1 MTAVLRMVSAWLV
14 ATTVAGT
21 IVGVTSRPAS
31 AVNLAT
37 HDRDGYHAVV
47 QAAQSGNGPKGR
59 PGSGPGGIRAPE
71 AAIADARD
79 GDILWGRDQDGER
92 QVASITKVMTALVV
106 LRSGGLDREVAI
118 PDAVSWYVRVNDAS
132 SAGLRTGD
140 RLSAGQLLYAL
151 LLPSGA
157 DAAYA
162 LAQAYGPGLP
172 AFVARMN
179 AMARQ
184 LSMRHTRFTNFDGLP
199 YPAAHPGYSTAADL
213 IVLGRAAM
221 TWRTF
226 RHVVGDR
233 AYQVRSGTGRG
244 SYYWRN
250 PNPLIGGLGVE
261 GIKGGWTT
269 AAGECLLFEAS
280 RGGASLIGVV
290 LGEPSLGYVVRDAN
304 RMLDWG
310 FAHLPGPRRQKS
322 PPPPPVPPVLPA
334 ASTPVP
340 ATPVPATPPA
350 TPPQSQSASPG
361 IPA

>member
-1 MTAVLRMVSAWLV
+1 MTAMLRVVSAWL
-14 ATTVAGT
+14 AGITVAGT

-37 HDRDGYHAVV
+37 HHPIGYHAAI
-47 QAAQSGNGPKGR
+47 QAAQSGSGPEGR
-59 PGSGPGGIRAPE
+59 SGSGPDGRSGSGPDGIRAPE

-79 GDILWGRDQDGER
+79 GDILWGRDQDAER

-106 LRSGGLDREVAI
+106 LRSGGLDREVEI

-132 SAGLRTGD
+132 SAGLKTGD
-140 RLSAGQLLYAL
+140 RLSAGQLLYAM

-162 LAQAYGPGLP
+162 LAKAYGPGLP

-179 AMARQ
+179 ATARQ

-226 RHVVGDR
+226 RQVVGDR
-233 AYQVRSGTGRG
+233 AYRVRSGSGRR

-250 PNPLIGGLGVE
+250 PNPLIGSPGIQ

-269 AAGECLLFEAS
+269 AAGQCLLFEAS
-280 RGGASLIGVV
+280 RDGASLIGVV
-290 LGEPSLGYVVRDAN
+290 LGEPSLGYVARDAN
-304 RMLDWG
+304 RLLDWG
-310 FAHLPGPRRQKS
+310 FAHLPGPRHQKTQ
-322 PPPPPVPPVLPA
+322 PAPVA
-334 ASTPVP
+334 TSTPVP
-340 ATPVPATPPA
+340 ATPPPTP
-350 TPPQSQSASPG
+350 TPSASPG

>member
-1 MTAVLRMVSAWLV
+1 MTAVLRVVSAWL
-14 ATTVAGT
+14 AGIAVAGT

-37 HDRDGYHAVV
+37 RDPVGYLAPV
-47 QAAQSGNGPKGR
+47 QAAQSGR
-59 PGSGPGGIRAPE
+59 GPGGIRAPE

-79 GDILWGRDQDGER
+79 GDILWGRDQDAER

-106 LRSGGLDREVAI
+106 LRSGGLDREVEI

-140 RLSAGQLLYAL
+140 RLSAGQLLYPL

-162 LAQAYGPGLP
+162 LAKAYGPGLP
-172 AFVARMN
+172 AFVTRMN
-179 AMARQ
+179 ATARQ

-226 RHVVGDR
+226 RQVVGDR
-233 AYQVRSGTGRG
+233 AYRVRSGSGRG

-250 PNPLIGGLGVE
+250 PNPLIGGPGIE

-269 AAGECLLFEAS
+269 AAGQCLLFEAS
-280 RGGASLIGVV
+280 RDGASLIGVV
-290 LGEPSLGYVVRDAN
+290 LGEPSLSYVVRDAN
-304 RMLDWG
+304 RLLDWG
-310 FAHLPGPRRQKS
+310 FAHLPGPRHQKTQ
-322 PPPPPVPPVLPA
+322 PAPV
-334 ASTPVP
+334 ASTPASVASSTPIPGATSTSVP
-340 ATPVPATPPA
+340 TAPPPTPSP
-350 TPPQSQSASPG
+350 SASPG
-361 IPA
+361 ILG